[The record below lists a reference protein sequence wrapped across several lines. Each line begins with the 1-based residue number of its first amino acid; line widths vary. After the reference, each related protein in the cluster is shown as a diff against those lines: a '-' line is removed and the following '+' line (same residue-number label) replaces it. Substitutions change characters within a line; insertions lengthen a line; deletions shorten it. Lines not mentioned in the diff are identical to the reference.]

1 MQAKSPPPHNED
13 MRTALLLLV
22 LLLRPLAAQGTPS
35 DDRIFD
41 EVRRRLALDV
51 DVNGGG
57 LDVVV
62 KNGTVV
68 LRGRVHSNKAKG
80 KAEKIAKKVK
90 GVVSVDNQ
98 LKLFGSD

>member
-1 MQAKSPPPHNED
+1 

-22 LLLRPLAAQGTPS
+22 LLLRPLAGQGTPS
-35 DDRIFD
+35 DDRIYD

-57 LDVVV
+57 LEVIV
-62 KNGTVV
+62 KNGAVI
-68 LRGRVHSNKAKG
+68 LRGRVHSNKAKD
-80 KAEKIAKKVK
+80 KAEKLAKKVK
-90 GVVSVDNQ
+90 GVASVDNQ